1 VITQIKSTSL
11 PNSNADV
18 RIINH
23 EQAIA
28 LSKTPKLLGRQKEA
42 LLLGILWLFS
52 DPALRVSIKGEEKR
66 DLPSFWKNARRSLT
80 VLYVWDKESI
90 HKTVYK

>member
-1 VITQIKSTSL
+1 L

-66 DLPSFWKNARRSLT
+66 DLPSFWKNLF
-80 VLYVWDKESI
+80 YVYGTTNPFIGLRTNSPQFLHRFVVDC
-90 HKTVYK
+90 